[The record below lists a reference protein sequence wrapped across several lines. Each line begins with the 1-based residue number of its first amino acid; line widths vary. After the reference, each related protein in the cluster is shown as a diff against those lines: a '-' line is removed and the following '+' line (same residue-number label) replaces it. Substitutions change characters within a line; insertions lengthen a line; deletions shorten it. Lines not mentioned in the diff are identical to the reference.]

1 MCYSRQLLLHDHAT
15 GTQESL
21 RRGSAT
27 ASSSRQVMELVARD
41 HVEVKGRDIIA
52 QGIRIVV
59 ADAHAIVREG
69 MRSLFDGQDDM
80 SVVGDAG
87 NGEKALEL
95 VEQLAPDV
103 IVLDVRM
110 PKVDGIEVARRLRGR
125 HDRIRILVVSAYN
138 LTEYVMSMMEAG
150 ADGYIMKTASPS
162 QLIDAVR
169 RVHEDECVLDPEISL
184 IIARQ
189 WAGKQAIGDMPPE
202 PLTRRERRVLQLATQ
217 GLANRAIAAELGLS
231 IRTVQRHF
239 SNIYGKL
246 GVSSRI
252 QVVLHALSAG
262 PSDVDRNRR
271 GHLQMQPFTRP
282 GQPSLAIAGV
292 SGGR

>member
-1 MCYSRQLLLHDHAT
+1 
-15 GTQESL
+15 
-21 RRGSAT
+21 
-27 ASSSRQVMELVARD
+27 MELVAGD
-41 HVEVKGRDIIA
+41 HVEVKGPDIIA

-59 ADAHAIVREG
+59 ADAHALVREG
-69 MRSLFDGQDDM
+69 MRSLFDGQDGM
-80 SVVGDAG
+80 SVVGDAA

-103 IVLDVRM
+103 LVLDVRL

-125 HDRIRILVVSAYN
+125 HERIRILVVSAYN
-138 LTEYVMSMMEAG
+138 LVEYVVSMMEAG

-162 QLIDAVR
+162 QLVDAVK

-189 WAGKQAIGDMPPE
+189 WAGKQVIGDVPAE

-246 GVSSRI
+246 GVSSRM
-252 QVVLHALSAG
+252 QVILHALSAG
-262 PSDVDRNRR
+262 PSDVDGNHR